1 MELSSQDKQ
10 LLYDAI
16 EGRKQTVKT
25 LLKGWDLHM
34 EMRKT
39 EEDKQ
44 TTEWLIARYTLEQEG
59 LEDLL
64 KRIIAA

>member
-1 MELSSQDKQ
+1 MVLSSQDKQ

-16 EGRKQTVKT
+16 EGRKKTVNT
-25 LLKGWDLHM
+25 LLSGWDLHM
-34 EMRKT
+34 EMLTT

-44 TTEWLIARYTLEQEG
+44 TTEWLIARYTLEKEG